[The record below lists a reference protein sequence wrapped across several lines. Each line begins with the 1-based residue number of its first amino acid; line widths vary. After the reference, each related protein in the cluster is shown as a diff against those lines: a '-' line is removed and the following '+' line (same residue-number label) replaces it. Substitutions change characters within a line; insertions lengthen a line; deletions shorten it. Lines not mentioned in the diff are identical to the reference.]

1 MTILEFLVLLLVAGI
16 IGAIGKSIA
25 GFSHAG
31 CLASIVLGFI
41 GSLLGVWLPGVL
53 GLPKLFVID
62 IGGVDFPIVWSIA
75 GAALFVAILGF
86 LVRGRFG
93 RDRLVIF
100 RIR

>member
-1 MTILEFLVLLLVAGI
+1 MTLLETLLLLLVAGI

-31 CLASIVLGFI
+31 CLASIVLGFV
-41 GSLLGVWLPGVL
+41 GALLGVWLPDVL
-53 GLPKLFVID
+53 GLPMLFVVN
-62 IGGVDFPIVWSIA
+62 IGGVAFPIIWSIV

-100 RIR
+100 RVR